1 MRILQNTVNGMAIV
15 GLGLVAGMFAPP
27 APATAATL
35 DMGLQLRYRGEYDM
49 RDFNDDTGADLVNSQ
64 RTRLNAKVDQNR
76 YHAFLQ
82 IQDVRVWG
90 EEQDGGDPTLT
101 DASAD
106 GLDMHQAFFKV
117 DDVFGSGVGVQV
129 GRQEVN
135 LADQRLVGAVDWTQ
149 NARSFDGIILSRG
162 FENTGVVIPF
172 IIQLNEKDA
181 VDTGGLRQAD
191 VFTDEGKDNDVW
203 VAGIHSIWNVAEGQ
217 SLQPH
222 VYYLRDGGPNLNL
235 YTVGAYYEG
244 KAGDVMWDV
253 TGDWQTGDVT
263 LGGTDYDWNAYLV
276 AANVSVQSGP
286 VLVGGGIDYLSGDDD
301 PTDKDLNFFTSLLAT
316 NHSFYGSMDY
326 FNPNV
331 LPLLNA
337 VLNTSDKSG
346 MLGLIDYHV
355 KAWYTFDGPT
365 KAGVDAHYFQTAED
379 NSAILA
385 DKNGKSVDT
394 YGTELDFGFKTKSG
408 PLDIYAGYS
417 VFFQDDAMEARFR
430 NRGVTNNEDI
440 AHWAFVMASINFP

>member
-1 MRILQNTVNGMAIV
+1 MRILQSTLNSMAIV
-15 GLGLVAGMFAPP
+15 GLGLATGVTALP
-27 APATAATL
+27 APATAASL
-35 DMGLQLRYRGEYDM
+35 EMGLQLRYRGEYDM

-64 RTRLNAKVDQNR
+64 RTRLSAKVDQDR

-90 EEQDGGDPTLT
+90 EEQDGVDPTLT

-106 GLDMHQAFFKV
+106 GLDMHQGFFKV
-117 DDVFGSGVGVQV
+117 DDVFGSGIGIQV

-149 NARSFDGIILSRG
+149 NARSFDGIILSRS
-162 FENTGVVIPF
+162 FDKTGVVIPF
-172 IIQLNEKDA
+172 IVQLREDDA
-181 VDTGGLRQAD
+181 AGKGQGLRQAD
-191 VFTDEGKDNDVW
+191 VVTDEGKDNDQW
-203 VAGIHSIWNVAEGQ
+203 VAGIHSIWNVAEDQ
-217 SLQPH
+217 TLQPH
-222 VYYLRDGGPNLNL
+222 LYYLRDGGPNLNL
-235 YTVGAYYEG
+235 YTVGVYYEG

-253 TGDWQTGDVT
+253 TGDWQTGDVM

-276 AANVSVQSGP
+276 AANVAVQSGP
-286 VLVGGGIDYLSGDDD
+286 ILVGGGIDYLSGDDD
-301 PTDKDLNFFTSLLAT
+301 PTDKDLNFFTTLLAT
-316 NHSFYGSMDY
+316 SHKFYGYMDY

-331 LPLLNA
+331 LPMLGGTDG
-337 VLNTSDKSG
+337 TSG
-346 MLGLIDYHV
+346 LGLIDYHLTG
-355 KAWYTFDGPT
+355 WYTFGGST

-385 DKNGKSVDT
+385 DNNGKSVDT

-430 NRGVTNNEDI
+430 DAGVTNNEDI